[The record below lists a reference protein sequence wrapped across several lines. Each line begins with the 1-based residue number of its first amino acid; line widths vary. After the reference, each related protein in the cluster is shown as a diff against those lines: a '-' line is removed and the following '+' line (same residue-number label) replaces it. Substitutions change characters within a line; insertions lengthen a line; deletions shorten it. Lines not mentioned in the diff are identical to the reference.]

1 MKREYSRLCRDH
13 SIRAGFIILV
23 IIVAMALLAP
33 WIAPAD
39 PLKVNLSER
48 LKNPSIQHP
57 MGTDE
62 LGRDYFSRII
72 YGARISL
79 LTAAG
84 VTLGCLLIGVAIG
97 LVAGYTGNIVDEILM
112 RIVDIFLAFP
122 SILLS
127 FAIAGLLGPSII
139 NLMIAMTATGWVSY
153 SRVIRSEVLVI
164 KEQDF
169 ILASKAI
176 GCNHFRILVRH
187 IIPNIISPIIVLA
200 TLDIGT
206 VILGICGMS
215 YLGLGAQPP
224 VPEWG
229 SMLNAGQKYMESVP
243 FLMFFPGLMIFI
255 TVMAFNLV
263 GDGIRDALDSKNTET
278 VEL

>member
-1 MKREYSRLCRDH
+1 MNRELNKLWMDH
-13 SIRAGFIILV
+13 SARAGFIILL
-23 IIVAMALLAP
+23 IIIGMAVTAP
-33 WIAPAD
+33 WITPAD
-39 PLKVNLSER
+39 PYKMNLSDR
-48 LKNPSIQHP
+48 LEPSSIQHP
-57 MGTDE
+57 LGTDE

-84 VTLGCLLIGVAIG
+84 VTLGCLLIGVTVG
-97 LVAGYTGNIVDEILM
+97 LIAGYAGNIVDEILM

-122 SILLS
+122 SLLLS
-127 FAIAGLLGPSII
+127 FAIAGLLGPSMM
-139 NLMIAMTATGWVSY
+139 NLVIAMVATGWVSY
-153 SRVIRSEVLVI
+153 SRVIRSAVLVV

-169 ILASKAI
+169 ILASRAI
-176 GCNHFRILVRH
+176 GCSHIRILMKH
-187 IIPNIISPIIVLA
+187 IIPNIIGPIIVLA

-206 VILGICGMS
+206 VILGISGMS

-229 SMLNAGQKYMESVP
+229 SMLNAGQKFMESVP
-243 FLMFFPGLMIFI
+243 TLMFFPGLMIFI
-255 TVMAFNLV
+255 TVMACNLV
-263 GDGIRDALDSKNTET
+263 GDGMRDALDSKNVDK